1 MDKEDA
7 HDIHLSEKLIGYR
20 RCLEIFAIV
29 IIVILVIITT
39 YQVFGRY
46 VLSSTPKWSEELARI
61 LLVWLTFIGSA
72 IAFGKGIHLKIDLLD
87 RWLSEKINTYLNIVV
102 DVLLVIFLF
111 VVSLKCYQFMNQISD
126 LQTPALGIPNYTIY
140 LGLFIGF
147 AASLPFVLASLI
159 RSLKSLKGG
168 T

>member
-1 MDKEDA
+1 M
-7 HDIHLSEKLIGYR
+7 
-20 RCLEIFAIV
+20 EIVAIT
-29 IIVILVIITT
+29 IIVVLVLITT

-61 LLVWLTFIGSA
+61 LLVWLTFVGSA

-87 RWLSEKINTYLNIVV
+87 RLLSEKVSTYLNIVV
-102 DVLLVIFLF
+102 DLLLIVFLF
-111 VVSLKCYQFMNQISD
+111 IVSLKCYEFMDQISD
-126 LQTPALGIPNYTIY
+126 LKTPAMGIPNYTIY

-147 AASLPFVLASLI
+147 VTSLPFILLSLI
-159 RSLKSLKGG
+159 NSLRSLKGG